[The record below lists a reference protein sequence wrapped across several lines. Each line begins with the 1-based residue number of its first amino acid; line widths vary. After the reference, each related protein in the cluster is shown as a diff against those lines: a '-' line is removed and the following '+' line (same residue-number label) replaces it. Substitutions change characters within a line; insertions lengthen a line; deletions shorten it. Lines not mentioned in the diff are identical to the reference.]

1 MKSLDKELCPVMK
14 AVEIIG
20 DPTCLLIIRKLVEG
34 PKRYFEIRD
43 YINNISEATLSKKLK
58 FLVTKGVIKRTY
70 RKEIPPVVFYEIKKN
85 IKELKNIIKYLEEFG
100 DKYSR

>member
-1 MKSLDKELCPVMK
+1 MKSLNKELCAVMK

-43 YINNISEATLSKKLK
+43 YINHISEATLSKKLK
-58 FLVTKGVIKRTY
+58 YLVTKGVIKRTY
-70 RKEIPPVVFYEIKKN
+70 HKQIPPVVFYEIKKN
-85 IKELKNIIKYLEEFG
+85 IKELKQIIQDLEEFG
-100 DKYSR
+100 NKFNK